1 MYVVMVEERP
11 TPELKLEISQ
21 KLQTT
26 LAKSNYDGE
35 SRRTIKDHLLNEN
48 DRNCVVVTAD
58 SRLLM
63 FVHDLIPMENVY
75 ICLNGKLMHIQET
88 TRKELRPA
96 HNLMKMYEA
105 SCFDCGDFAPAQAV

>member
-21 KLQTT
+21 RLQTS
-26 LAKSNYDGE
+26 LAKENYDGE
-35 SRRTIKDHLLNEN
+35 STRTIRDRLLNEK

-63 FVHDLIPMENVY
+63 FVHDIFGIENSYV
-75 ICLNGKLMHIQET
+75 CLNGKVMRLQET
-88 TRKELRPA
+88 TRRQLRNA
-96 HNLMKMYEA
+96 HNFMKMYEA
-105 SCFDCGDFAPAQAV
+105 NAFNCGNLQPAQD